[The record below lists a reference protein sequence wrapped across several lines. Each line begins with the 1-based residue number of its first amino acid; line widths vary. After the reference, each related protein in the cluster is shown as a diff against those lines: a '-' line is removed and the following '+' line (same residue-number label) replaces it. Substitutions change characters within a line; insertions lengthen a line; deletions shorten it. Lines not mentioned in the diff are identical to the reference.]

1 MTSPG
6 VSEENSQADLS
17 ARVSVPFPSDRD
29 AEIVYN
35 SLRIDSDPKRSGCSK
50 KLGLEGNVLTVHFT
64 AKEPKQLRVG
74 VNSFFDFLLL
84 AINTVHR
91 FGPAS

>member
-1 MTSPG
+1 MTSSG
-6 VSEENSQADLS
+6 VSEDNSQADLS
-17 ARVSVPFPSDRD
+17 ARVSVPFPSNRD

-50 KLGLEGNVLTVHFT
+50 KLVCHLGTVWHFT
-64 AKEPKQLRVG
+64 AKEPKHLRVG
-74 VNSFFDFLLL
+74 VNSFFDFLIL